1 MSLNLSDFEPI
12 IYLHICRKPQLFKV
26 VDPDFFRNIYVNK
39 LFWLTKQFYNKFGT
53 LPFDIEQPSSEQLQR
68 LAKSNIDKLIINKDV
83 DKSANYKNFINNVE
97 NIITANY
104 NGYQLDW
111 LEETVEKGWINWES
125 SEKGFRLAIEY
136 RRSQGAI
143 TPENVV
149 AVNNKCFEIIS
160 NYSSVN
166 LDLEHSLD
174 FLDAKSHKPIPLEGL
189 MNSGYAILN
198 EWLSGSQYGGFK
210 GGTVTLIIAEPNIGK
225 SITLGNI
232 ALNLMRNGVNVFL
245 PSLEMDIPDIY
256 KRLGSNALNI
266 SMDDYD
272 KIAEN
277 EAELQRLLLNWKT
290 MSISSSMDDFSGE
303 TDITGFPKSM
313 GILRAKRFSEASIRD
328 LTAFYKSEEKSLG
341 ITYGAI
347 ILDYF
352 TELDNIYG
360 INKSDTY
367 MYHKTNMSD
376 MYRDAVKNNKAW
388 ITAHQLKG
396 DSFGAEDLTL
406 SSMSESRGLA
416 HRPDNIWGLIQTPQ
430 MKLDNRYHLKN
441 IKSRTGKFKN
451 YRNELIINY
460 DNMKLMESGRHI
472 QPNEI

>member
-313 GILRAKRFSEASIRD
+313 GIL
-328 LTAFYKSEEKSLG
+328 
-341 ITYGAI
+341 
-347 ILDYF
+347 
-352 TELDNIYG
+352 
-360 INKSDTY
+360 
-367 MYHKTNMSD
+367 
-376 MYRDAVKNNKAW
+376 
-388 ITAHQLKG
+388 
-396 DSFGAEDLTL
+396 
-406 SSMSESRGLA
+406 
-416 HRPDNIWGLIQTPQ
+416 
-430 MKLDNRYHLKN
+430 
-441 IKSRTGKFKN
+441 
-451 YRNELIINY
+451 
-460 DNMKLMESGRHI
+460 
-472 QPNEI
+472 